1 MPALTF
7 FQTIGPYF
15 FFICCCVQRVHH
27 TVIYGE
33 IIIGNSWVFPK
44 DKNYC
49 FNIHCLS
56 PFDLALQDR
65 VVSE

>member
-1 MPALTF
+1 M
-7 FQTIGPYF
+7 
-15 FFICCCVQRVHH
+15 HH

-33 IIIGNSWVFPK
+33 IVIGNSWFFPK

-49 FNIHCLS
+49 FNIRCLG

-65 VVSE
+65 VVSEKYLSANMILYKKYY